1 MNRKFLV
8 SVGLF
13 MVTLFAALIYIGFR
27 DDDPPLEPPKPPVK
41 KIQVYVSGQVKNIS
55 VVELEDS
62 GNLRVVDAVNLAGG
76 LTDLADTEAVN
87 LAAPISDGQ
96 HVHIPTKEIFLRPTQ
111 EVSAAVDSGDKVNIN
126 TADAAQLQELVGV
139 EARSVVP
146 GHIQRGGTPSAYDRV
161 LSTEFGVHAA
171 ELIRDDIYGVTVA
184 LKGNTITHNALKDI
198 AGIAKPVPMDDP
210 MISTARNIGI
220 SFGD

>member
-13 MVTLFAALIYIGFR
+13 MVTLFAALIYISPR
-27 DDDPPLEPPKPPVK
+27 DDDTPIEQPKPPVK

-62 GNLRVVDAVNLAGG
+62 GNLRIVDAVNLAGG

-126 TADAAQLQELVGV
+126 TADAE
-139 EARSVVP
+139 R
-146 GHIQRGGTPSAYDRV
+146 
-161 LSTEFGVHAA
+161 
-171 ELIRDDIYGVTVA
+171 LIS
-184 LKGNTITHNALKDI
+184 LKGIGPALAQRIIEYREQNGAFKSIDEIKNVRGIGDKKFDAFKDKIT
-198 AGIAKPVPMDDP
+198 
-210 MISTARNIGI
+210 T
-220 SFGD
+220 